1 MTAPPLISNAHAR
14 RVFLDRHALSH
25 STVGRV
31 TGKTVCDL
39 IRRLGFVQ
47 VDSINTVAR
56 AHDLILHSRCHGYRP
71 SNLRA
76 PLERHRALFEHWTH
90 DAAIIPA
97 EFFPHWRLRFERDRD
112 LLRRRWKK
120 WRRDGFDE
128 RFSDVLRQISDH
140 GPVCSFDIRDKDA
153 RSENGWWDWHPS
165 KTALEFLWRTGAL
178 MVTRREGF
186 RKYYDLTER
195 VLPDSLTSKRHE
207 AAETVDWAC
216 NAALE
221 RLGFATSGEIAAF
234 WGLVSPLE
242 AKEWCARALAAGRVI
257 AADIEPVEGRPRRS
271 FAVPEILDS
280 DVQEPPKR
288 IRILS
293 PFDPCLR
300 DRQRAERLFG
310 FHYRIEVFV
319 PESRR
324 QYGYYVFP
332 VLEGCHMVGR
342 IDMKCDRTRHVLD
355 VRAFWPEANIRM
367 GKGRLNRL
375 ESALERIGAFVGA
388 RDIAYAPDWLR
399 QPA

>member
-1 MTAPPLISNAHAR
+1 MTARPLISNAHAR
-14 RVFLDRHALSH
+14 QVFLDRHALSH
-25 STVGRV
+25 PTAGRV
-31 TGKTVCDL
+31 TGRTVCDL
-39 IRRLGFVQ
+39 IGRLGFVQ

-71 SNLRA
+71 DNLRA

-112 LLRRRWKK
+112 LLRKRWKK
-120 WRRDGFDE
+120 WGHHGFEE

-140 GPVCSFDIRDKDA
+140 GPLCSTDLRDRDA
-153 RSENGWWDWHPS
+153 RPNGGWWEWHPS

-178 MVTRREGF
+178 MVSRREGF

-195 VLPDSLTSKRHE
+195 VLPDCLVSKRCD
-207 AAETVDWAC
+207 AAETIDWAC
-216 NAALE
+216 NAAVE

-234 WGLVSPLE
+234 WGLVSPSE
-242 AKEWCARALAAGRVI
+242 AREWCARALAERRIIEV
-257 AADIEPVEGRPRRS
+257 DIELAEGRPRRS
-271 FAVPEILDS
+271 FAVPGILNGN
-280 DVQEPPKR
+280 VQEPPKR
-288 IRILS
+288 IRVLS

-300 DRQRAERLFG
+300 DRLRAERLFG
-310 FHYRIEVFV
+310 FRYRIEVFV
-319 PESRR
+319 PEARR

-332 VLEGCHMVGR
+332 VLEGCRMTGR
-342 IDMKCDRTRHVLD
+342 IDMKHDRTRHVLD
-355 VRAFWPEANIRM
+355 VRTFWPEADIRM

-375 ESALERIGAFVGA
+375 KSALERVGAFVSA

-399 QPA
+399 QGA